1 MRMPNAVIEQIKLN
15 YRSMSPRELNILF
28 ALKGYRQFKE
38 STIQSKI
45 DRLLE
50 IDDKRELIRK
60 RIEVKALED
69 PIRYRAKTLYYS
81 ARHRAKKKNIPFELT
96 VDWIEDKLKEGICE
110 CTGINFEI
118 KKYSKRQGFSKVNKL
133 SPSLDQ
139 IIPSAGYTVENV
151 KVVCDQFNKM
161 KSDNTIEETYFM
173 AKEFVNYQEKTL
185 KNKREVIA

>member
-15 YRSMSPRELNILF
+15 YRSMSPQEFNMLF
-28 ALKGYRQFKE
+28 KLKGYRQFKE

-45 DRLLE
+45 DKLLE
-50 IDDKRELIRK
+50 IDDKREFIRK
-60 RIEVKALED
+60 RIEAKALED

-96 VDWIEDKLKEGICE
+96 VDWIELKLKEGVCE
-110 CTGINFEI
+110 RTGINFEI
-118 KKYSKRQGFSKVNKL
+118 KKYSKREGFSKVNKL

-139 IIPSAGYTVENV
+139 TIPSAGYTVENV

-173 AKEFVNYQEKTL
+173 AKEFVNHQEKTL
-185 KNKREVIA
+185 KNRKEEMV